1 MGEPCNYGLSLTQK
15 NVILLPVRIG
25 FGKEG
30 SQLFVIDDMTDA
42 VRLMQPKVEE
52 ILGNLVGCISNDAEP
67 SMCLGKQCF
76 SPYDCGFWK
85 YCSANLPSP
94 NVFDIAGMQL
104 KKKCACYDDGLI
116 SFEDLLKKGS
126 LNKAQK
132 LQVKYELENPADHIE
147 VDKIRAFL
155 DTLKY
160 PLYFLDFESFQ
171 PAIPIYENS
180 KP

>member
-1 MGEPCNYGLSLTQK
+1 MW
-15 NVILLPVRIG
+15 R
-25 FGKEG
+25 
-30 SQLFVIDDMTDA
+30 
-42 VRLMQPKVEE
+42 
-52 ILGNLVGCISNDAEP
+52 
-67 SMCLGKQCF
+67 
-76 SPYDCGFWK
+76 
-85 YCSANLPSP
+85 
-94 NVFDIAGMQL
+94 
-104 KKKCACYDDGLI
+104 YDDGLI